1 VLHGTTNRGEASP
14 SSKLTE
20 AQVIEILGLVGTK
33 SHAAIAKDYGVS
45 EPAIYG
51 IATGRKWKHVSRQQ
65 QGTEGRGSEPAAS
78 DRASKLAQLR
88 EAIALVPAFATPRK
102 AMTPARKRR
111 IHAQHK
117 GLCTYCGQ
125 ETEVS
130 GPTVVYDHEI
140 PLELGG
146 SDDDGNIGPIHAS
159 PCNKIKTAA
168 DAKQIA
174 KMRRQSKMDEPR
186 EPSRIQSRNEW
197 PKGQKIQSRP
207 FSYVRKA

>member
-1 VLHGTTNRGEASP
+1 MP
-14 SSKLTE
+14 SSKFN
-20 AQVIEILGLVGTK
+20 G
-33 SHAAIAKDYGVS
+33 S
-45 EPAIYG
+45 
-51 IATGRKWKHVSRQQ
+51 
-65 QGTEGRGSEPAAS
+65 QGTEGRGLEPAAS

-88 EAIALVPAFATPRK
+88 LTIDRIPAFATPRK

-117 GLCTYCGQ
+117 GLCTYCEH
-125 ETEVS
+125 ETEIM

-146 SDDDGNIGPIHAS
+146 ADDDSNIGPIHAS

-168 DAKQIA
+168 DAKRIA

-186 EPSRIQSRNEW
+186 EPSRLLGRGFDKRLTRHFDNT
-197 PKGQKIQSRP
+197 
-207 FSYVRKA
+207 VTARKA